1 MKFLVG
7 YLNNASG
14 KDALKPGINL
24 AQMLQGELVV
34 CQILPKRGKKSSKID
49 DDCYD
54 FLYDQAQKSFE
65 TIKPEVPPHLD
76 IQYVIR
82 TTDSASGGLLQTAA
96 GFDAENIVI
105 NEWREQ
111 IEATYHQVMQ
121 SWYSPVP
128 ISLEIGDGDN
138 WKKSIQSID
147 WHPNE
152 MLVIGFNK
160 GEVLKHFL
168 SSKNVEKILRY
179 AFVPRLVLPRVIS

>member
-1 MKFLVG
+1 MAC
-7 YLNNASG
+7 NC
-14 KDALKPGINL
+14 I
-24 AQMLQGELVV
+24 
-34 CQILPKRGKKSSKID
+34 
-49 DDCYD
+49 
-54 FLYDQAQKSFE
+54 
-65 TIKPEVPPHLD
+65 
-76 IQYVIR
+76 
-82 TTDSASGGLLQTAA
+82 SGGR
-96 GFDAENIVI
+96 GGIGVFDYLGGIIRSEADFVCHVTRWSCAKDFPNIVI

-111 IEATYHQVMQ
+111 IEGTYHQAIQ
-121 SWYSPVP
+121 SWYSPVS